1 MFIEKSLLFS
11 SIPSR
16 VSPIITDIVNYLLQH
31 NARVYA
37 VGGAVRDFLLHL
49 PIHDLDIEVHGLTSD
64 QLETILATFGSVHY
78 DGKSFG
84 VFRVSNIDIGSFP
97 IDWSL
102 PRRDS
107 AGRKP
112 VVEVDPTMNITDALK
127 RRDLT
132 MNAMA
137 VDLATGELID
147 PFGGHAD
154 LKNKILATPDP
165 TFFVQD
171 PLRFYRVMQFI
182 GRFEMRPNAEL
193 DNVCKSMDISAISV
207 ERIHAEFD
215 KLVMLSK
222 RPSLGIYWLKDIGR
236 LQEILPKLAATI
248 GIEQEKSW
256 HPEGDVFEHT
266 MQALDGAVY
275 RCSLDTKI
283 LPEFSLETSG
293 EIRAAHGEQS
303 RTIGNCNIDRR
314 LLCYAALCH
323 DLGKVT
329 TTRIIDGRLR
339 SLGHDSAGVAPARAL
354 CKRLTGNKKLI
365 DQVALLVRHHMAPGH
380 FVSQHATAKAYKKLA
395 KVLAPDL
402 NLFILSELAYAD
414 KLGRNPKKHAPLSG
428 PLPAID
434 EFIARAKEY
443 GVLYEPEKPI
453 LTGADLMPLGL
464 QGPAL
469 GRALEKVYEYQIEQ
483 KNPTKETLLRYV
495 QRMIK

>member
-1 MFIEKSLLFS
+1 
-11 SIPSR
+11 
-16 VSPIITDIVNYLLQH
+16 LLQH

-84 VFRVSNIDIGSFP
+84 VFRVSNINIGSFP

-147 PFGGHAD
+147 PFGGHVD

-215 KLVMLSK
+215 KLVMLSN
-222 RPSLGIYWLKDIGR
+222 RPSWGIYWLKDIGR
-236 LQEILPKLAATI
+236 LQEILPELAATI
-248 GIEQEKSW
+248 GIQQEKSW
-256 HPEGDVFEHT
+256 HPEGDVFEHS
-266 MQALDGAVY
+266 MQALDAAVA
-275 RCSLDTKI
+275 RFPLLCHPEPVSGSPAISDEILAFAGNDTVKK
-283 LPEFSLETSG
+283 
-293 EIRAAHGEQS
+293 
-303 RTIGNCNIDRR
+303 

-402 NLFILSELAYAD
+402 NLFILAQLAYAD

-434 EFIARAKEY
+434 EFIAHALEY
-443 GVLYEPEKPI
+443 GVLYEPEKPL

-464 QGPAL
+464 EGPAL

-483 KNPTKETLLRYV
+483 MRPTKETLLRYV